1 MSSRTF
7 YSAALATWIGLVW
20 VGASRWR
27 VAEPARVDAAA
38 RIVAAGPAPDDPPD
52 GVIDAAEDLIVTND
66 PFRLA
71 NAPASVR
78 YEPDDEGA
86 SGTGVMSASP
96 PPVRPNMI
104 LKAIVGGPPWLAVI
118 DGLPGQ
124 PPNTVVRSGS
134 AYDKLIARAVT
145 RDSVVIQG
153 PDTTWVLSFRRPE

>member
-1 MSSRTF
+1 MRSQAL
-7 YSAALATWIGLVW
+7 YGAAIATWIGLVSIG
-20 VGASRWR
+20 VSRWR
-27 VAEPARVDAAA
+27 TGDPVRHGAAA
-38 RIVAAGPAPDDPPD
+38 SSVVATQRFDEPRD
-52 GVIDAAEDLIVTND
+52 GAIDAAEDVIVTND
-66 PFRLA
+66 AFRLA

-86 SGTGVMSASP
+86 TGAGVVSASAP
-96 PPVRPNMI
+96 PIRPNMV

-124 PPNTVVRSGS
+124 PANTVVRAGS
-134 AYDKLIARAVT
+134 AYNRLIARVVT